1 MELNKDLTEFIKVT
15 VEQECEENCAMS
27 AELFNAIVRR
37 WKLSNQFLVEFLRR
51 SMACNQRRQAVKIAT
66 EILPFF
72 QKITEKAEKIKK
84 IAFSVI
90 FLSCWLVDTQN

>member
-51 SMACNQRRQAVKIAT
+51 SMDTVKSYRCNRLAIPYSIGGKIRRLHVFLAMDKT
-66 EILPFF
+66 D
-72 QKITEKAEKIKK
+72 KEKSDK
-84 IAFSVI
+84 
-90 FLSCWLVDTQN
+90 

>member
-51 SMACNQRRQAVKIAT
+51 SMDTVKSYRYNRLAIPQEIAD
-66 EILPFF
+66 EMRKLH
-72 QKITEKAEKIKK
+72 
-84 IAFSVI
+84 V
-90 FLSCWLVDTQN
+90 FLATNGGKPSK